1 MVRTRYWPRPLSMQ
15 LFAPSMARGI
25 VVNETSQRD
34 AGLPAVPSVVAWLWS
49 LVTGMRRSAVICAA
63 VYVAGIMAALAIQP
77 EPGRSEGVTSLPA
90 RVLVLSAQAQRYLF
104 LQYRSYATEFM
115 GCMIGTIRGDAVI
128 VERIAPADVDPA
140 QSTPTYVLPRQTCE
154 DAGWAGTVGVI
165 HSHPDGERCF
175 YYFPGTRVATSDAA
189 SFARQPYPVDAIMCG
204 HRVVWISRDMV
215 GQELKLTEH
224 RTPSDLERAQR

>member
-1 MVRTRYWPRPLSMQ
+1 
-15 LFAPSMARGI
+15 
-25 VVNETSQRD
+25 
-34 AGLPAVPSVVAWLWS
+34 
-49 LVTGMRRSAVICAA
+49 
-63 VYVAGIMAALAIQP
+63 MAALALQP
-77 EPGRSEGVTSLPA
+77 ELGRSQGVTPVPT

-140 QSTPTYVLPRQTCE
+140 QSTPTRVLSRQTCE

-175 YYFPGTRVATSDAA
+175 YYFPGTQVATSDAA

-204 HRVVWISRDMV
+204 QRVVWISRDMA
-215 GQELKLTEH
+215 GQDLQLTEH
-224 RTPSDLERAQR
+224 RTPSGLERAQR

>member
-1 MVRTRYWPRPLSMQ
+1 MFDRAEAILRVGVEKSAQRTHAWINV
-15 LFAPSMARGI
+15 AA
-25 VVNETSQRD
+25 
-34 AGLPAVPSVVAWLWS
+34 PSVVGRLRG
-49 LVTGMRRSAVICAA
+49 LVDLMRRSGALRAA
-63 VYVAGIMAALAIQP
+63 VSVVGIMTALALRP
-77 EPGRSEGVTSLPA
+77 EPGRLVGATSVRA
-90 RVLVLSAQAQRYLF
+90 RVLVLSAEARRYLS

-140 QSTPTYVLPRQTCE
+140 QSTRTRVLPTQTCE

-175 YYFPGTRVATSDAA
+175 YYFPGTQVATSDAA

-204 HRVVWISRDMV
+204 GRVVWISRDLA
-215 GQELKLTEH
+215 GHELLLTEH
-224 RTPSDLERAQR
+224 RTPPTPDRAQR